1 MAREAGGSGE
11 QRLAHT
17 RLIGTCS
24 TPDFACFS
32 GVAASHL
39 YKQAQTSQRQKKGSA
54 PAPAPCTVHTSAPHQ
69 RYTPGHTTSPAP
81 HQLHSQFTFARAL
94 HSPHSQL
101 HSHVPPCIPP
111 ASHPF
116 HTHFTT
122 PHTSFRVHCSD
133 CYLSDHGSLVVCLC
147 LMGQYLTCSGISCD
161 SCLANIDHFSALQ
174 AAAARAGA
182 PARGWRGSRRRWCFS
197 GRRGSSSGQ

>member
-1 MAREAGGSGE
+1 ML
-11 QRLAHT
+11 QRHT
-17 RLIGTCS
+17 CTNRHRPRRGRRRGLHLHPLLTQS
-24 TPDFACFS
+24 TP
-32 GVAASHL
+32 L
-39 YKQAQTSQRQKKGSA
+39 L
-54 PAPAPCTVHTSAPHQ
+54 HTSVTHQ
-69 RYTPGHTTSPAP
+69 DTPP
-81 HQLHSQFTFARAL
+81 HQLHTSSTLSSHLHARCTHLTASFIPTF
-94 HSPHSQL
+94 
-101 HSHVPPCIPP
+101 PPCIPP

-147 LMGQYLTCSGISCD
+147 LMGQHLTCSGISCD

-197 GRRGSSSGQ
+197 GRRGSSSG